1 MRVRR
6 KLQASRDTW
15 RAIHREAGWA
25 RRWDHWERKA
35 NCGAYFRP
43 GVIPI
48 PAMTRRGTIPRGT
61 DLRAIGRCDCHES
74 WIQRFPTRTLGNRMG
89 PRFAARHIWKEEA
102 CGPGPRSLEVRCVDR
117 SQGRRYHV
125 VYRRAGPSVHRARD
139 LRCDHY
145 RNFVRARGRCRA
157 RNFGGPGRCHHAKD
171 SFAWDYS
178 GAKNFAE
185 LKRWI
190 RAGVRLQDRRGV
202 RKIDRRVPEA
212 VVPSRARESLQERCC
227 SLLQI
232 DAR

>member
-6 KLQASRDTW
+6 KLQASRDIW

-25 RRWDHWERKA
+25 RRRDRWERKA

-48 PAMTRRGTIPRGT
+48 RATTRRGTIPLGT
-61 DLRAIGRCDCHES
+61 DLRAIGHCDCRES
-74 WIQRFPTRTLGNRMG
+74 WVQRFPTRSLGNRMG

-102 CGPGPRSLEVRCVDR
+102 CGPVPRSLEARCVDR
-117 SQGRRYHV
+117 FQGRRYHG
-125 VYRRAGPSVHRARD
+125 VYRRAGPNVRPARG
-139 LRCDHY
+139 LRCGHY
-145 RNFVRARGRCRA
+145 RNFARVRLGRCHA
-157 RNFGGPGRCHHAKD
+157 RNFGDPGRCHHAKD

-190 RAGVRLQDRRGV
+190 RAGARLQDRRV
-202 RKIDRRVPEA
+202 RKTDRRVTEA
-212 VVPSRARESLQERCC
+212 VVPSRAQENLQERCC
-227 SLLQI
+227 SLRQI